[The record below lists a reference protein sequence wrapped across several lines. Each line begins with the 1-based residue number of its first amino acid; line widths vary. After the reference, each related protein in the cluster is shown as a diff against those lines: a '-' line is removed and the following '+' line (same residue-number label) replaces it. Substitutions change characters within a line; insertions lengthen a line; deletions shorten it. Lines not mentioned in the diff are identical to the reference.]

1 VIRDSWKRHY
11 EDYALKS
18 IVKGAITA
26 WGVATHPI
34 RRLPDFL
41 IIGAQRAGT
50 TSLYRYLVAH
60 PAVASAMPSK
70 GVHYF
75 DTHFDES
82 LAWYRGHFPTILAAR
97 YTRVRRGVDLITGE
111 ASPYYLFHPRVP
123 ERVADAL
130 PNVKLIV
137 LLRDPIERAYSHYA
151 NEVARGYEELSF
163 EQALDREARRL
174 KGESEKLETD
184 PGYHSLA
191 HQHHSYLARGL
202 YLEQIERWRSF
213 FPRDQL
219 QILSA
224 ERLFADP
231 SAVLAEVHDFLGVE
245 RRPLAAYEEH
255 NARRR
260 EPMRR
265 VTREW
270 LEEFFAEPNRRLF
283 DYLGADFGW
292 NRRSERTPPTLT
304 TDVGARD
311 RA

>member
-1 VIRDSWKRHY
+1 MIRESWKRHY
-11 EDYALKS
+11 EDYALKTV
-18 IVKGAITA
+18 VKGAITA

-34 RRLPDFL
+34 RRFPDFL

-50 TSLYRYLVAH
+50 TSLYHYLIAH
-60 PAVASAMPSK
+60 PAVAPAMPSK

-75 DTHFDES
+75 DTGFHES
-82 LAWYRGHFPTILAAR
+82 LAWYRSHFPTVLAAR
-97 YTRVRRGVDLITGE
+97 YTRIRRGVDLVTGE

-123 ERVADAL
+123 ERVAEAL

-137 LLRDPIERAYSHYA
+137 LLRDPVERAYSHYA
-151 NEVARGYEELSF
+151 NEVARGYEELPF
-163 EQALDREARRL
+163 ERALDREAGRL

-184 PGYHSLA
+184 PSYYSFA
-191 HQHHSYLARGL
+191 HQHYSYLARGL
-202 YLEQIERWRSF
+202 YLEQIVRWRSF
-213 FPRDQL
+213 FRRDQL
-219 QILSA
+219 QIQSA
-224 ERLFADP
+224 ERFFADP
-231 SAVLAEVHDFLGVE
+231 PAVLADVHDFLGVE

-283 DYLGADFGW
+283 DYLGVDFGW
-292 NRRSERTPPTLT
+292 NRGSGPTTPTLT
-304 TDVGARD
+304 TDAGSRD